1 LLYYFFLDVIIFN
14 DICLHFNPLLPSDL
28 VLQAA
33 REEANKVAE
42 ETSATASNTTKDDV
56 ARLIH
61 LFKEPCAQVHWSN
74 HFGVLNRAQLDAR
87 RSVGT
92 IADVS

>member
-33 REEANKVAE
+33 RAESNKVAE
-42 ETSATASNTTKDDV
+42 ETSVTTNNTTKVD
-56 ARLIH
+56 
-61 LFKEPCAQVHWSN
+61 
-74 HFGVLNRAQLDAR
+74 
-87 RSVGT
+87 
-92 IADVS
+92 IA